1 MWNKTLGLF
10 KNSPDPG
17 QYQNKTIL
25 VIDDGEVDRRTAEG
39 ILVKRGYKVMCA
51 EDGER
56 GLRLAH
62 ETAPDLILLDYVMPG
77 LNGIDVGK
85 RLRDHEKTKDIP
97 IIFLTGSDTPANI
110 VRYYDLGAEQFLVK
124 PVSAK
129 ILISQIETI
138 FQEQNL
144 H

>member
-1 MWNKTLGLF
+1 MWNKILGLF
-10 KNSPDPG
+10 KEPASP
-17 QYQNKTIL
+17 YRNKTIL
-25 VIDDGEVDRRTAEG
+25 VIDDVEVDRRTAEG
-39 ILVKRGYKVMCA
+39 ILAKRGYKVMCA
-51 EDGER
+51 EDGEK
-56 GLRLAH
+56 GLRLAR

-85 RLRDHEKTKDIP
+85 RLRGDEKTKNIP

-138 FQEQNL
+138 FQEQGL